1 MSEICF
7 LCLEGGD
14 LIYTCKPNTCHNL
27 KAHEQCIRDHISVNP
42 ICTICKVKYVISP
55 ALPAVEQLVIEN
67 DEQSKVRCKVVCRVC
82 LLSASTLI
90 SGMVSIAA
98 FYATM
103 LVRES
108 EFFGFAICIF
118 LVSIVLTLM
127 NFLALSGAWKQLSQ
141 S

>member
-1 MSEICF
+1 MSDTCF

-27 KAHEQCIRDHISVNP
+27 KAHEQCIRDHIRVNP

-55 ALPAVEQLVIEN
+55 AEN
-67 DEQSKVRCKVVCRVC
+67 DEQSKVRCKVVCRVF
-82 LLSASTLI
+82 LLSSSTII

-103 LVRES
+103 LVRQS
-108 EFFGFAICIF
+108 EFFGLSICIF
-118 LVSIVLTLM
+118 IVTILLTFM
-127 NFLALSGAWKQLSQ
+127 NFVALSGAWKQLSIL
-141 S
+141 ST